1 MKDKINRDYLFLTY
15 GPSSRM
21 EYPNEW
27 KKRMQIWDET
37 IQSLS
42 GQNDGEMENEINTNV
57 KSQSMTITPDFILT
71 SNQVHL

>member
-1 MKDKINRDYLFLTY
+1 MNRDYLFLTY

-27 KKRMQIWDET
+27 KERMQIWDET

-42 GQNDGEMENEINTNV
+42 EQDDGEMVNEINTDV
-57 KSQSMTITPDFILT
+57 KNKSMTVTSDFILE

>member
-1 MKDKINRDYLFLTY
+1 MNRDYLFLTY

-27 KKRMQIWDET
+27 KERMQIWDET

-42 GQNDGEMENEINTNV
+42 EQNDEEMENEKDTDD
-57 KSQSMTITPDFILT
+57 KSKSMTTTPDFILT

>member
-1 MKDKINRDYLFLTY
+1 MFLTY
-15 GPSSRM
+15 EPSSRM

-27 KKRMQIWDET
+27 KERMQIWDEA

-42 GQNDGEMENEINTNV
+42 EQDGGEMENEINTDV
-57 KSQSMTITPDFILT
+57 KNKSMTVTSDFILE

>member
-1 MKDKINRDYLFLTY
+1 MNRDYLFLTY

-27 KKRMQIWDET
+27 KERMQIWDET

-42 GQNDGEMENEINTNV
+42 EQNDEEMENEINTNV
-57 KSQSMTITPDFILT
+57 KNESMNSTADFILE